1 MPDRR
6 EVYVFGGCGDEA
18 DSLNWAEVFDTKTQ
32 TWEVLFVFTPKMP
45 LNIEHSV
52 VIDKELIYA
61 VDDEGQDFSYSP
73 SKCLFWTS
81 GKTDSKPGHRS
92 DSLVNCC
99 SVVVLAGEYY
109 GVIQMMGLIGRKSRV
124 WKTSKTLFVVRY
136 NRGGWQRPR
145 SSMISTN
152 SAPTPLGTLSSFG
165 TILIV
170 WNFGLLLFP

>member
-1 MPDRR
+1 MESETANPLLMCFSLTVSSTHGTASPINVRASCFRNGMPDRR

-81 GKTDSKPGHRS
+81 GRQILSRDT
-92 DSLVNCC
+92 
-99 SVVVLAGEYY
+99 E
-109 GVIQMMGLIGRKSRV
+109 VIH
-124 WKTSKTLFVVRY
+124 W
-136 NRGGWQRPR
+136 
-145 SSMISTN
+145 
-152 SAPTPLGTLSSFG
+152 
-165 TILIV
+165 
-170 WNFGLLLFP
+170 